1 MKKCAA
7 FLLALVCAAG
17 LFGCA
22 GRQPEYPEY
31 VEPDFTR
38 QPATVTASYS
48 DVEGISVQA
57 DGVYVHPDKTT
68 LVVSWNNRTDYPVT
82 YGESFEIERLENGEW
97 VDCALGENVFH
108 MIGYLLPANKS
119 VNKEYTL
126 TDMYDIS
133 TPGTYRFLS
142 TCSVE
147 MEGEYPKTCALWSEF
162 TVE

>member
-1 MKKCAA
+1 MRKQIA
-7 FLLALVCAAG
+7 FLLVLVCAAS

-22 GRQPEYPEY
+22 RSLPLPEY
-31 VEPDFTR
+31 VEPDFTEK
-38 QPATVTASYS
+38 PVTVSDSHS

-57 DGVYVHPDKTT
+57 DGVYIYPDKTT

-82 YGESFEIERLENGEW
+82 YGEPYRLERLENGEW
-97 VDCALGENVFH
+97 VDCALGENVFA

-126 TDMYDIS
+126 TNMYDIS
-133 TPGTYRFLS
+133 APGTYRFHA

-147 MEGEYPKTCALWSEF
+147 MEGEYPKTCSLRSEF
-162 TVE
+162 VVE